1 MAVVLNSLQKKA
13 ESEISAFLKCDTL
26 NFMLLTGPAGSGKTF
41 ITSKCLPESGVFY
54 AAFTNKAS
62 KVLKTNV
69 IKHVN
74 GAGCKFA
81 TIHKMLMLEPQIKE
95 QYIPSVI
102 LDAENKPKK
111 VDNES
116 RLKLCDLEAEPSLEG
131 NGHIE
136 EGAEEKKYEDC
147 EDGEYVEKLCF
158 LYDYKKTEYLKEYP
172 IWVFDECSTIS
183 TELWAYICSTFRY
196 IKMCGVNVKVLFL
209 GDIYQLPPVGEKST
223 CVFDIAKMDWP
234 IAKLSKI
241 MRAENEVML
250 EINKHMY
257 NFMKSENY
265 DIDEYPEN
273 IIGEHY
279 EDLLV
284 SSPDLIN
291 LYVKDKCNDKIIL
304 TYTNGNMRD
313 INNKIQNILDGKI
326 YESEKQ
332 RWFNVGDRC
341 ILDNVI
347 NSNVHEKNGN
357 LYVFKKILKELIYS
371 GDVYTVQS
379 CEMCEVKTNIT
390 GLLPSI
396 GNFVAQKL
404 HIINVSD
411 PEEKHC
417 VFWLDVEAVRKAK
430 YALRRSVKYKNTY
443 SLLIK
448 AFNDVYPNMER
459 GYCMTVYKAQ
469 GSQYD
474 SVYVNLTSFY
484 YVFKD
489 KKEEYMNLYKST
501 YTALSRAKCKLKISC
516 YIKK

>member
-1 MAVVLNSLQKKA
+1 MAVVLNKLQQKA
-13 ESEISAFLKCDTL
+13 ESEIGAFLKCDSL

-41 ITSKCLPESGVFY
+41 ITSKCLPVTGVFY

-74 GAGCKFA
+74 GVGCKFA

-102 LDAENKPKK
+102 LDADNKPKK
-111 VDNES
+111 VDGDS
-116 RLKLCDLEAEPSLEG
+116 RLRLSDLEAEPSLEG
-131 NGHIE
+131 SGVTD
-136 EGAEEKKYEDC
+136 EKCDSD

-158 LYDYKKTEYLKEYP
+158 LYDYKKTEYLKEFP
-172 IWVFDECSTIS
+172 VWVFDECSTIS

-223 CVFDIAKMDWP
+223 CVFDIADADWP
-234 IAKLSKI
+234 VAKLSKI
-241 MRAENEVML
+241 MRAENDVML

-257 NFMKSENY
+257 SFMKDKNY
-265 DIDEYPEN
+265 DISEYPEN
-273 IIGEHY
+273 VIGEHY
-279 EDLLV
+279 ENLLV
-284 SSPDLIN
+284 NSPDLIN
-291 LYVKDKCNDKIIL
+291 GYVKDKCDDKIIL
-304 TYTNGNMRD
+304 TYTNSNMRD
-313 INNKIQNILDGKI
+313 INTKIQNILDGKI

-332 RWFNVGDRC
+332 RWFSVGDRC
-341 ILDNVI
+341 ILESVI

-357 LYVFKKILKELIYS
+357 VYGFKKILKELIYS
-371 GDVYTVQS
+371 GDVYIVES
-379 CEMCEVKTNIT
+379 CEMCEVRTNIT

-404 HIINVSD
+404 DIVNVSD
-411 PEEKHC
+411 PGEKHC

-489 KKEEYMNLYKST
+489 KPAEYMNLYKST
-501 YTALSRAKCKLKISC
+501 YTALSRAKCKLKFSC